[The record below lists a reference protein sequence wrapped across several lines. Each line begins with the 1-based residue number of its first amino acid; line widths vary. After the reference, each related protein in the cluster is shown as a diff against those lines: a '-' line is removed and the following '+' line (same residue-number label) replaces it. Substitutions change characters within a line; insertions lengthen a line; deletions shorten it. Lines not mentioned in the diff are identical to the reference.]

1 MVLTIDNAED
11 DCNLEMNAVAMQP
24 MRTDAGSGSDA
35 GDRGYGGLRW
45 MILAEQGK
53 QKKLDKNEKRKRR
66 EVKTKS
72 NRVKM
77 LTIR

>member
-1 MVLTIDNAED
+1 MLVPA
-11 DCNLEMNAVAMQP
+11 
-24 MRTDAGSGSDA
+24 SDA
-35 GDRGYGGLRW
+35 GDRGFGGLRW

-66 EVKTKS
+66 GVKTKS